1 MNVLHSSVI
10 SATVRYLIYL
20 LLMIYRHS
28 IAISGKYDKSNKK
41 ITNTVNPGQIDKTF
55 PNLANLLAANE
66 T

>member
-1 MNVLHSSVI
+1 
-10 SATVRYLIYL
+10 
-20 LLMIYRHS
+20 MIYRHS